1 MVSLVTAQWK
11 LGGASGHKWKL
22 GDKKRDKNTLLA
34 TEQSPFRNTLIC
46 FENSSKEDST
56 ELVQLTLISRKSI
69 SQKQLNAE

>member
-22 GDKKRDKNTLLA
+22 GDKKSDKNTFMA
-34 TEQSPFRNTLIC
+34 TVQCPFRNTLIC
-46 FENSSKEDST
+46 FENKEDST

-69 SQKQLNAE
+69 SQKQPNAE